1 MRKILNFL
9 LGEDLVNEQSD
20 RDIKEALAGVAMCWV
35 LAILCWTAIGVF
47 G

>member
-1 MRKILNFL
+1 MRKILTYL

-20 RDIKEALAGVAMCWV
+20 KDIREALIGGAMCIAFGAMCLFAV
-35 LAILCWTAIGVF
+35 YVF